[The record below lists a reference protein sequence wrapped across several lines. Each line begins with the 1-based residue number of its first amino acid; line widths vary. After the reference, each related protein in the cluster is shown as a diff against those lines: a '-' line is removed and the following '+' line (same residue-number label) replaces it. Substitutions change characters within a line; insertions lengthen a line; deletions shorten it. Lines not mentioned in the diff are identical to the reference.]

1 MEYASGGELTK
12 YVKDNKCLNE
22 LETKFL
28 ARQIQEGMK
37 YIHSKNVIH
46 RDLNP
51 NNILF
56 SNENHERLLVR
67 RDVNSRLL
75 ISEYQDS
82 RRTI

>member
-12 YVKDNKCLNE
+12 FVKDNKCLSENKAKE
-22 LETKFL
+22 FT
-28 ARQIQEGMK
+28 RQIQDGIK

-56 SNENHERLLVR
+56 SNENHDRLVVFYKL
-67 RDVNSRLL
+67 
-75 ISEYQDS
+75 
-82 RRTI
+82 

>member
-12 YVKDNKCLNE
+12 YVKENKCLSENKAKE
-22 LETKFL
+22 LT
-28 ARQIQEGMK
+28 RQIQQGII

-56 SNENHERLLVR
+56 ADKTYERILV
-67 RDVNSRLL
+67 
-75 ISEYQDS
+75 I
-82 RRTI
+82 